1 MDLWADVKLV
11 AANGKSLVD
20 VSDLPFVLVIFV
32 FVAGLVIVLLQQ
44 HR

>member
-1 MDLWADVKLV
+1 MDLLVDVELV
-11 AANGKSLVD
+11 AANAKSLVD

-32 FVAGLVIVLLQQ
+32 FVAGLVIVLLPQ